1 MYWTRVIM
9 ASNRGTLMELGI
21 GPIVTAGMIIQL
33 LVGAKIIKVDQK
45 NKEDKE
51 LVNSAQKLLAIIIAT
66 FEAVAYVFSG
76 IYGEIEDIGAIKA
89 FMIVFQLIAASV
101 IVNLLD
107 ELLQKGGY
115 GLVSAISLFI
125 ATNVCEELLWK
136 SFSFMKYGDEYEGA
150 FVGFFHGLFSDKGI
164 FQSIKH
170 GFLRENFPNLNN
182 VAATIGIFMVVNFFQ
197 GF

>member
-21 GPIVTAGMIIQL
+21 GPIVTAGMIVQL

-51 LVNSAQKLLAIIIAT
+51 LINQAQKLLAILIAT

-89 FMIVFQLIAASV
+89 FLIVFQLIAASV

-107 ELLQKGGY
+107 EIMQKGGY

-125 ATNVCEELLWK
+125 ATNVCEEVIWK
-136 SFSFMKYGDEYEGA
+136 SFSFMKYGDQYEGA
-150 FVGFFHGLFSDKGI
+150 FVEFLYGLWSQKNI
-164 FQSIKH
+164 F
-170 GFLRENFPNLNN
+170 
-182 VAATIGIFMVVNFFQ
+182 
-197 GF
+197 